1 MNFTD
6 CVSVNRLI
14 YIFMLGLTLMACGNK
29 VEPTKSG
36 VDSDSVAQPVVRID
50 SVYINRLTPEQL
62 DSLEFRLTHHYTVND
77 NFIVKADSIRLVPRE
92 GEMNDT
98 SFVHKDEMLV
108 VVKIKRNR
116 VAPNDSIELSQADAS
131 LKKSLDEATLEAD
144 HIPLPEDE
152 QTPENRTDSVTA
164 DTVWIKVAGS
174 QFTMGWITESTLLKH
189 TVPNDN
195 ISQLIDSLTAT
206 RLLWMGALLLMGVLG
221 LYLHRAYN
229 KKQLNVVKINEMDS
243 FYPFLF
249 IMLVALMACLY
260 ASIQNFTPEFWQEYY
275 FHPTLNPFLLPLPMA
290 LLVIIVWLLLVVFI
304 ALVMEVYNNFRVK
317 RGAVYLLEII
327 GASMF
332 IYLIISWTTQIY
344 IGYLLFIVFVWFL
357 WVLYNGYVKCPYQC
371 PQCGAKLKE
380 KGRCSNCGAIIE

>member
-1 MNFTD
+1 
-6 CVSVNRLI
+6 
-14 YIFMLGLTLMACGNK
+14 MLGLTLMACGGQ
-29 VEPTKSG
+29 TDAGSSG
-36 VDSDSVAQPVVRID
+36 VDSDSVAQTLGKID
-50 SVYINRLTPEQL
+50 SVYINRLTTEQL

-92 GEMNDT
+92 GELNDT
-98 SFVHKDEMLV
+98 SFVHKGEMLV
-108 VVKIKRNR
+108 VVKIKRNHMSE
-116 VAPNDSIELSQADAS
+116 NDSIELSHADES
-131 LKKSLDEATLEAD
+131 LMKSLDEATLEAD
-144 HIPLPEDE
+144 HKTVAEKD
-152 QTPENRTDSVTA
+152 TTMMAHADSVMA

-206 RLLWMGALLLMGVLG
+206 RLLWMGGLLLMGVLG

-229 KKQLNVVKINEMDS
+229 KKKLNMVKINEMDS

-260 ASIQNFTPEFWQEYY
+260 ASIQNFAPEFWQEYY

-290 LLVIIVWLLLVVFI
+290 MLVIIVWLLLVVFI
-304 ALVMEVYNNFRVK
+304 ALVMEVYNNFRFK

-332 IYLIISWTTQIY
+332 VYLIISWTTRIY

-371 PQCGAKLKE
+371 PQCGAKLRE
-380 KGRCSNCGAIIE
+380 KGRCPDCGAIIE